1 TVEGTMERLK
11 QYADTYQKTLDIE
24 VVVLDNT
31 FELIMQGRK
40 EEYNEKV
47 TKILEQLIN
56 DDKIISVAQLSMVDA
71 AQVVEA
77 KTGSSIINPLKTFVT
92 SIVKELD
99 LKEKIN

>member
-1 TVEGTMERLK
+1 MERLK

-77 KTGSSIINPLKTFVT
+77 RQVVQS
-92 SIVKELD
+92 
-99 LKEKIN
+99 